1 MTKILKS
8 DLTYSLTGGFA
19 VGAFVMFVVMPAAE
33 SGDFGQSLIASIS
46 AVGQLFG

>member
-19 VGAFVMFVVMPAAE
+19 AGAFVMFVVQPATE
-33 SGDFGQSLIASIS
+33 RGDVAQSLFAT
-46 AVGQLFG
+46 VGALTQLLG